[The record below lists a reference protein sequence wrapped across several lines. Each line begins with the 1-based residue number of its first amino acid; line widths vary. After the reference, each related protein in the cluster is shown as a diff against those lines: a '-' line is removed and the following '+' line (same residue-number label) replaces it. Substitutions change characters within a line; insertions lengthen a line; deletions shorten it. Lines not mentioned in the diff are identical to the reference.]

1 MKYLK
6 SDDNRYRVQ
15 FMRETEKLMDSLT
28 VAQFIVYLEEN
39 AELESDDECEYIGGK
54 VVKCRAYDLKEAN
67 SNLHKE
73 FLVTEDGRVFYW
85 RAVNNRIELVD
96 REEAKEADPEEVKDS
111 GSEKLIDSALVYK
124 EQSGVRFQKRQYQAR
139 RVAEIKRIENS
150 SERYKALVE
159 FIKPEHKDSFRWNVE
174 SIADIANMYIE
185 SENYLEFTGDSDEF
199 ALGQVSA
206 LKTLLVENGWGF
218 VVGLL

>member
-6 SDDNRYRVQ
+6 DDDNRYRVR
-15 FMRETEKLMDSLT
+15 FMRATEELMDRLT

-54 VVKCRAYDLKEAN
+54 VVKCKAYDLKEAN

-96 REEAKEADPEEVKDS
+96 REEAKEAEPEEVKDS

-124 EQSGVRFQKRQYQAR
+124 EQSRVRFQKIYAIKKDGKYVKDFTDGEKTTMQYGQIELYTDKKAAQMAAR
-139 RVAEIKRIENS
+139 EYGRTNGKGYSVVAW
-150 SERYKALVE
+150 Y
-159 FIKPEHKDSFRWNVE
+159 
-174 SIADIANMYIE
+174 
-185 SENYLEFTGDSDEF
+185 
-199 ALGQVSA
+199 
-206 LKTLLVENGWGF
+206 
-218 VVGLL
+218 